1 MQERKIKWNE
11 ASGNNHPDE
20 GSIISVE
27 PIRNKKHIDL
37 IKKMLADKPRDYA
50 LFVVGIN
57 TAYRAS
63 ELLALT
69 VGKVKHLQVGDTF
82 IVREQKTSKKRGVTL
97 NKAAYDALQSVL
109 VTMPGA
115 PDDAPIFGSR
125 KGERALTVSTLNR
138 MVKEWCSIYNL
149 PGNYGS
155 HTLRKTWGYHQ
166 RVTFKR
172 DLPEIMVALGHSSQR
187 QTLHYL
193 CIADSEI
200 QDLFLQG
207 EL

>member
-1 MQERKIKWNE
+1 MWNPKS
-11 ASGNNHPDE
+11 ASNSPKE

-27 PIRNKKHIDL
+27 PIRSRKHIDL
-37 IKKMLADKPRDYA
+37 IKKALADKPRDYA

-69 VGKVKHLQVGDTF
+69 VGKVRHLQPGDTF
-82 IVREQKTSKKRGVTL
+82 TVREQKTSKKRDVTL
-97 NKAAYDALQSVL
+97 NKAAYDALQAL
-109 VTMPGA
+109 LTIMPDA
-115 PDDAPIFGSR
+115 ADDVPIFNGR
-125 KGERALTVSTLNR
+125 KGDKALTVSTLNR
-138 MVKEWCSIYNL
+138 LVKEWCSWCNL

>member
-1 MQERKIKWNE
+1 MWNPK
-11 ASGNNHPDE
+11 SGNNHPAAKSE
-20 GSIISVE
+20 ISVE
-27 PIRNKKHIDL
+27 PIRSTKYIDI
-37 IKKMLADKPRDYA
+37 IKKALADSPRDYA

-69 VGKVKHLQVGDTF
+69 VGKVRHLQPGDTLT
-82 IVREQKTSKKRGVTL
+82 VREQKTNKKRPVTL
-97 NKAAYDALQSVL
+97 NKAAHDALQNLLAS
-109 VTMPGA
+109 MP
-115 PDDAPIFGSR
+115 DASDESPLFGGR
-125 KGERALTVSTLNR
+125 KGSKALTVSTLNR
-138 MVKEWCSIYNL
+138 MVKEWCSWCNL

-166 RVTFKR
+166 RVTFKN

-193 CIADSEI
+193 CIADEEI
-200 QDLFLQG
+200 QDLYMQG
-207 EL
+207 VL